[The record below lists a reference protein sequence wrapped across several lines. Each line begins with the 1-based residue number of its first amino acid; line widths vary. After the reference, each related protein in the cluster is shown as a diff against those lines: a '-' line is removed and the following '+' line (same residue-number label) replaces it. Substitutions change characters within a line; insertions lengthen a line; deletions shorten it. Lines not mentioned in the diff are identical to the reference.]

1 MPSSVVNVT
10 HGYVTMNVTD
20 SPASNGVSVGVGG
33 GNPGAGTSSMAAG
46 GNGNQ
51 GSTGPVMPN
60 PPSGS
65 HHPTMPAAASASSTS
80 NPGSHLW
87 SRTQLLEPEYLNQLH
102 QIYGEHFPI
111 EARHHLA
118 GWLEQSFGLD
128 SCSPDMEPGNPEH
141 CKHAHSLVLSMV
153 NQLQEK
159 ANEAPDFLS
168 KNKLEQIVDN
178 LKVSQIEI
186 L

>member
-1 MPSSVVNVT
+1 MPSYVVNVT
-10 HGYVTMNVTD
+10 KRHLTD
-20 SPASNGVSVGVGG
+20 SPASNGVSVGGGG
-33 GNPGAGTSSMAAG
+33 GNLGAGTASMAAGGG

-65 HHPTMPAAASASSTS
+65 HHPTMPAAASTSSTS
-80 NPGSHLW
+80 NPGSLLW

-153 NQLQEK
+153 NQLQDK

-178 LKVSQIEI
+178 LKVS
-186 L
+186 